1 MNWIRNAP
9 GSLSVKVIAA
19 VAAVAVVA
27 GAVGLLVWSNAAAA
41 QAVLSYQQRR
51 HALQAKLQAA
61 GQQGYSKQDLQP
73 IASQAQALDVSAAQ
87 EPWWLPG
94 RAGYFQ
100 QLASQA
106 AALETQLGAR
116 ESQLVDGA
124 RMDAAKQLDAAKAE
138 VVQAQQA
145 GAADSDVAALQLRV
159 DTAARAQGSA
169 HTLGDYRAVSQQGK
183 DALTAATTV
192 YAQTQQEN
200 QQIQQAAQQLLSQ
213 NPGNLGA
220 IQKQGNDAIAH
231 GRNDAS
237 VAAYLNKPS
246 AFKGFDAIQRA
257 YNRFEK
263 EAALVASGD
272 INQSATGTAGVQ
284 WYGTAIHNELMS
296 NLPSQVV
303 IISFSDQHLWAYQG
317 GQVVLE
323 NAVTTGIRG
332 VTDFGT
338 DFGPMKVV
346 RKNHPWTMHSP
357 WPKGSQYWYPDTVV
371 QWATFFTNTGES
383 IHDAAWEPD
392 SLLGPGSQYNL
403 GTRSHGCVH
412 LPATMAQWMYNWA
425 QVDMPVIVYPG
436 DGSTVA
442 NQLSLITTND
452 QGVPQSAG

>member
-1 MNWIRNAP
+1 MNVMQSAP
-9 GSLSVKVIAA
+9 RSLSLKLVAA
-19 VAAVAVVA
+19 VVAVAVVA

-51 HALQAKLQAA
+51 QALQAKLRTA
-61 GQQGYSKQDLQP
+61 GQQGYSQQDLQP
-73 IASQAQALDVSAAQ
+73 ISSQAHALDVSASQ

-106 AALETQLGAR
+106 AALDTQLGVR
-116 ESQLVDGA
+116 ERQLVDGA

-159 DTAARAQGSA
+159 DTAAKAQGSA
-169 HTLGDYRAVSQQGK
+169 HTLADYRAVNQQGK
-183 DALTAATTV
+183 DALAAATTLFTQV
-192 YAQTQQEN
+192 QQEN
-200 QQIQQAAQQLLSQ
+200 QQVQQAAQQVLQ
-213 NPGNLGA
+213 ENPGNLGG
-220 IQKQGNDAIAH
+220 IQKAGNDAVATA
-231 GRNDAS
+231 RNDAS

-246 AFKGFDAIQRA
+246 AFKGWGAIQRA
-257 YNRFEK
+257 YNRLEK
-263 EAALVASGD
+263 SAPLVGSGD
-272 INQSATGTAGVQ
+272 INQSALGTAGAKF
-284 WYGTAIHNELMS
+284 YAGAIHSELMS

-303 IISFSDQHLWAYQG
+303 VISFNDQHLWAYQDG
-317 GQVVLE
+317 KVALE

-357 WPKGSQYWYPDTVV
+357 WPKGSQYYYPDTVV

-403 GTRSHGCVH
+403 STRSHGCVH
-412 LPATMAQWMYNWA
+412 LPASMAQWMYNWA

-436 DGSTVA
+436 DGTTVA

-452 QGVPQSAG
+452 QGIPQSAG